1 MIERGPLKPAPSP
14 TAARILGS
22 PPPFSFATLALPVS
36 RLAPWILA
44 AGFAALAHLVH
55 GRVLERQAEAPP
67 EFDVL
72 YVPPAEHLVPMAMG
86 YREAL
91 ADLIWVRALIYSGEN
106 LGAAQIEATGRYVD
120 AIVGLAP
127 RFRRA
132 YLWGGITA
140 VYSGQATIDRPMVD
154 RAIDIYRRGVAQFP
168 ESHELLY
175 PFGMLLVTQVPSTP
189 GYDAAERET
198 LRQEGIEA
206 IRRAAAFGADPLVRQ
221 YAATLIA
228 EHGERELAIQFLES
242 QLAQAEDED
251 HRRMLRSKLSALG
264 GKGAAD
270 SVDRV
275 RRDFSREHQVRAPYL
290 PEALYAV
297 VRDEAAAPVPAETSG
312 TTRP

>member
-1 MIERGPLKPAPSP
+1 MGRFK
-14 TAARILGS
+14 
-22 PPPFSFATLALPVS
+22 ATL
-36 RLAPWILA
+36 
-44 AGFAALAHLVH
+44 
-55 GRVLERQAEAPP
+55 
-67 EFDVL
+67 
-72 YVPPAEHLVPMAMG
+72 
-86 YREAL
+86 
-91 ADLIWVRALIYSGEN
+91 RALSLIH
-106 LGAAQIEATGRYVD
+106 IFD

-189 GYDAAERET
+189 GYDAAEREV